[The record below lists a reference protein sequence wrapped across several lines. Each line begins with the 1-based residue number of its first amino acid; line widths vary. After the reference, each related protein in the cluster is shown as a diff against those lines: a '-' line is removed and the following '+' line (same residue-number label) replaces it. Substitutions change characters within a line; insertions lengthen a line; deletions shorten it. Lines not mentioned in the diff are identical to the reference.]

1 MAAYD
6 QPILSTSDTTT
17 RYRVVTDA
25 IFNLD
30 PMSTPFLVWLGLASA
45 NKKFN
50 FVNAKATQIEWLE
63 DQYRAQTGTLSATC
77 TSTGTALTVSDASA
91 FKKGMVLL
99 APDGGEHIRVASE
112 PDTTNNTLSVSRGWS
127 GTTNAS
133 QATGTLTILYIAR
146 DEGDDADFGPVQA
159 ISSDYNLTMI
169 LEDAVK
175 VSGTQLYLSDY
186 GMSNQMDYQVRKKIK
201 ELARDLERAAF
212 YALRTSSGA
221 VRSMGGLGQYVTT
234 NTISTSALTLSH
246 LEAIILSCYQA
257 TEQWPRHIW
266 MNPARLQ
273 TIQNLWNS
281 TSYLRIEASQG
292 SIGMNIAKLVTPW
305 GEAAFHSSIHCPTT
319 KLFFLNE
326 ENVGGYTLRPWS
338 EADLPSDGDYE
349 ARDVLGEFSL
359 VVVQEKSHGIITYTG

>member
-1 MAAYD
+1 
-6 QPILSTSDTTT
+6 
-17 RYRVVTDA
+17 
-25 IFNLD
+25 
-30 PMSTPFLVWLGLASA
+30 
-45 NKKFN
+45 
-50 FVNAKATQIEWLE
+50 
-63 DQYRAQTGTLSATC
+63 
-77 TSTGTALTVSDASA
+77 
-91 FKKGMVLL
+91 
-99 APDGGEHIRVASE
+99 
-112 PDTTNNTLSVSRGWS
+112 
-127 GTTNAS
+127 
-133 QATGTLTILYIAR
+133 
-146 DEGDDADFGPVQA
+146 
-159 ISSDYNLTMI
+159 MI
-169 LEDAVK
+169 LEVAVK